1 MSVGHKII
9 YIPIG
14 KDARGIDLLSP
25 IYLPI
30 VVDDPQTVYSTGSL
44 SEKDF
49 ISTLK
54 LYNLRPADLESAG
67 GNEVGGFPLAP
78 IIAALAPIAIP
89 PLITAAKKLFGKK
102 ATQQSSNGMYEHSS
116 ENSDQDIEISSDEEQ
131 SGYIPTNPNIK
142 NLKQLQILYDKY
154 N

>member
-44 SEKDF
+44 SERDF

-54 LYNLRPADLESAG
+54 LYNLKPADLESAG

-102 ATQQSSNGMYEHSS
+102 SSNGMYDSYIPYEVNES
-116 ENSDQDIEISSDEEQ
+116 IELDSDELS